1 MGKFSNKDIIG
12 TLTL

>member
-1 MGKFSNKDIIG
+1 MGKSTKKDIIG